1 MPDSVGC
8 NHSENIHPFGH
19 KRETSD
25 AFQQDLLGKSRFQV
39 LAMLKTKQRFRLQ
52 AGNSFRTEA
61 EYDFF
66 QHSFSLKVTPF
77 KFLNSQKISCQQL
90 QN

>member
-8 NHSENIHPFGH
+8 NHSENIHLFGH
-19 KRETSD
+19 KCETSN
-25 AFQQDLLGKSRFQV
+25 AFQQDLLGKSGFQV
-39 LAMLKTKQRFRLQ
+39 LAMLKTKRFRLQ